1 MREKRLEG
9 ISGLRDESD
18 RDGMRIVIELKR
30 DANPQVVLN
39 RLFTTTQL
47 QITFAIVLLALV
59 NNQTQPRILSLRQI
73 LDEYIAFQKDVLTR
87 RTQFDLRKAQE
98 RAHLLEGLL
107 VAEEN
112 IDEVIRIIRSSYDD
126 AKERL
131 MERFTLS
138 DVQAQAILEMQ
149 LRRLQGLE
157 REKIEA
163 EYAEL
168 QQKIKYYIEL
178 LSSEEMLVGVL
189 RGELIETREK
199 YGDERLTEIAVVED
213 EIDIED
219 LIDEEECVYTLTNAG
234 YIKRMPAST
243 YRAQRRGGKGIT
255 GMTTR
260 EEDYVETIFTAST
273 HDYIMFFSSCGR
285 VYRKKGYLIP
295 EAGRTAKGTNI
306 VNILPFE
313 QGERVTAMIHV
324 REFPDDQF
332 LVMITRNGT
341 VKRLRL
347 SVLNTARK
355 AGIRA
360 ITLEED
366 DELICV
372 RQTDG
377 NQNILIA
384 THDGM
389 AICFSEADV
398 RVMGRDAAGV
408 RGIRLRADD
417 YVIGAARAR
426 QSGALLTVTENGY
439 GKRTAID
446 EYLRGDDGQPQRRG
460 GLGLK
465 SYSLTGKTGKVA
477 AVKVVD
483 ETDDIIVIS
492 DDGTIIRM
500 AASDINLY
508 HRTAQGVILMRVSD
522 DSKVI
527 SLARTEREEEE
538 EEGEER
544 PENEGGN

>member
-1 MREKRLEG
+1 VREKRLEG

-332 LVMITRNGT
+332 LVMVTRNGT

-355 AGIRA
+355 A
-360 ITLEED
+360 
-366 DELICV
+366 
-372 RQTDG
+372 
-377 NQNILIA
+377 NIVK
-384 THDGM
+384 T
-389 AICFSEADV
+389 
-398 RVMGRDAAGV
+398 
-408 RGIRLRADD
+408 
-417 YVIGAARAR
+417 
-426 QSGALLTVTENGY
+426 TV
-439 GKRTAID
+439 K
-446 EYLRGDDGQPQRRG
+446 
-460 GLGLK
+460 
-465 SYSLTGKTGKVA
+465 
-477 AVKVVD
+477 
-483 ETDDIIVIS
+483 
-492 DDGTIIRM
+492 
-500 AASDINLY
+500 
-508 HRTAQGVILMRVSD
+508 
-522 DSKVI
+522 
-527 SLARTEREEEE
+527 
-538 EEGEER
+538 
-544 PENEGGN
+544 